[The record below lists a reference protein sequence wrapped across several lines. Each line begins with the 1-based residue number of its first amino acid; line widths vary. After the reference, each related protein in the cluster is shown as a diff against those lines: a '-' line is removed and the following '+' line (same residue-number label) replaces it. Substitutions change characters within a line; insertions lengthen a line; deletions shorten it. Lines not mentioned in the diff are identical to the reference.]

1 MKGIFAIA
9 VLLISA
15 SLKAIFDTR
24 TVTVNRVQLSSGKWQ
39 YKQSLRII
47 QLADIHN
54 RRFGKNNKRLFQQ
67 LTQLKPDIIFLTGD
81 LIDRNTKSLKHI
93 EKLIQQLSQY
103 HRSIFFVNGNHE
115 CENPKKSQ
123 LHEVLHH
130 YGVTI
135 LQNDHAV
142 WEEQDV
148 NVNIVGVDDA
158 ATNQDDLPQA
168 LEGLDASHYTI
179 LLSHAPNIVWEVEKA
194 HLAPVDLILSGH
206 THGGQIR
213 MPLIG
218 ALLIPEQRFPAKY
231 DQGVFQLDKDT
242 VLYIDS
248 GLGTTRLPIR
258 FFNQSQF
265 TYIEIDSSPS
275 LHL

>member
-123 LHEVLHH
+123 LV
-130 YGVTI
+130 
-135 LQNDHAV
+135 
-142 WEEQDV
+142 
-148 NVNIVGVDDA
+148 
-158 ATNQDDLPQA
+158 
-168 LEGLDASHYTI
+168 
-179 LLSHAPNIVWEVEKA
+179 
-194 HLAPVDLILSGH
+194 
-206 THGGQIR
+206 
-213 MPLIG
+213 
-218 ALLIPEQRFPAKY
+218 
-231 DQGVFQLDKDT
+231 
-242 VLYIDS
+242 
-248 GLGTTRLPIR
+248 
-258 FFNQSQF
+258 
-265 TYIEIDSSPS
+265 
-275 LHL
+275 